1 MEVILYSGHRLAYY
15 RSLPLAFLSA
25 SEIGTQEKG

>member
-1 MEVILYSGHRLAYY
+1 MEVILRSGHRLAYY

-25 SEIGTQEKG
+25 SAIGT